1 MIRGAMAE
9 PPSWKKSRS
18 GSQSSTSSHASVSPR
33 SLFGSLPGDVRGFSD
48 AHELP
53 HHRGVL
59 QRPAVVLAAHDLA
72 DQTVLDDGEHHIRRT
87 MRRQPR
93 GIDMKGERVFDRS
106 QKPGQRAAD
115 PLTTGCSPCT
125 GKTCFSCHS
134 PFCWRSFATSPVQ
147 PVWWLA
153 PTPEPSSPSK
163 YSWNRR

>member
-33 SLFGSLPGDVRGFSD
+33 SLFGSLPGYVRGFSD

-72 DQTVLDDGEHHIRRT
+72 AQPVLDNGEHPIR
-87 MRRQPR
+87 PPLPPHP
-93 GIDMKGERVFDRS
+93 
-106 QKPGQRAAD
+106 PGPAITA
-115 PLTTGCSPCT
+115 
-125 GKTCFSCHS
+125 
-134 PFCWRSFATSPVQ
+134 
-147 PVWWLA
+147 
-153 PTPEPSSPSK
+153 
-163 YSWNRR
+163 Y